1 MAEVADFV
9 VIDRN
14 EVEQSVGG
22 KWKSP
27 PFATGARNI
36 LKADGVERNNA
47 CITLTFSVHKDAPHG
62 FSAIRIIVNDH
73 PLPQLVQGKAD
84 SYNTIASA
92 FPASHLKSGGG
103 NVVELHAQNE
113 NPFVVRHVIVQF
125 RQNT

>member
-27 PFATGARNI
+27 KFATRNV
-36 LKADGVERNNA
+36 LRVNGVERNDA

-92 FPASHLKSGGG
+92 FPASYLKSGGG

-113 NPFVVRHVIVQF
+113 NPFIVRHVIVQF
-125 RQNT
+125 RKNG